1 MLFYVFK
8 NVFKKVRIE
17 EICIN
22 IQIILFLFK
31 IKIMKKYVI
40 LNAHTFPETLIFI
53 KNQKNINIFVDTCCI
68 ILRGKL
74 SYKCI
79 KRLLI

>member
-8 NVFKKVRIE
+8 NVFEKVSIE

-22 IQIILFLFK
+22 IQIIPFLFK

-40 LNAHTFPETLIFI
+40 LNTHTFPETLIFKKKI
-53 KNQKNINIFVDTCCI
+53 KKISTY
-68 ILRGKL
+68 L
-74 SYKCI
+74 SI
-79 KRLLI
+79 HVV

>member
-8 NVFKKVRIE
+8 NLFEKVSIE

-22 IQIILFLFK
+22 IQIIPFLFK

-40 LNAHTFPETLIFI
+40 LNAHTFPETLIF
-53 KNQKNINIFVDTCCI
+53 
-68 ILRGKL
+68 L
-74 SYKCI
+74 
-79 KRLLI
+79 

>member
-8 NVFKKVRIE
+8 NVFEKVSIE

-22 IQIILFLFK
+22 IQIIPFLFK

-40 LNAHTFPETLIFI
+40 LNAHTFPETLIF
-53 KNQKNINIFVDTCCI
+53 
-68 ILRGKL
+68 L
-74 SYKCI
+74 
-79 KRLLI
+79 